1 MTKRCH
7 LAETRRCALWLST
20 VCVASGLALGCATSA
35 TPTTPMLSERQRL
48 EYFHERA
55 KVISGELA
63 KLGFP
68 IRVPDVTLTLGR
80 HERDFENF
88 LEFGIY
94 SASDS
99 LFPTLSTFRR
109 LLGHQGGRND
119 SDLAWSSLYAEL
131 AMTAAYYDPIGQSVV
146 FRRSRMN
153 AQLPDV
159 DFLVA
164 HELSHVYQDQAQGGL
179 DAFSTVHSGSLDEAR
194 AAHAVVEGQAS
205 LIARALLFGRH
216 GIDVRELDPSLE
228 DETLGQL
235 LVGEGGGIMYTS
247 GQYFLLD
254 RYQKGGWPAV
264 LAAYRKPPSSTEQLL
279 HPDKYGVDVPTVV
292 TLPAW
297 PDPLDRV
304 RLLASE
310 VLGEMML
317 FGSLSECLTT
327 EDDVSFS
334 GRDRAQM
341 ASIGWDGDR
350 FRSYQLEDDQRAAL
364 WRSVWDD
371 DASAEEFTT
380 RLREALKANEAP
392 LEQLSIERRGNVI
405 DVAFSEDVLLL
416 PKLTRALHEHPR
428 HFRADPAD
436 ARSSRASKA
445 ALVARQ
451 AERPRISG
459 AHWVHPR
466 AGVEL
471 PILPD
476 WKLALRAGGQV
487 LVGEESKDT
496 LQLVAVQRMQD
507 LLGGDLKAML
517 QQLEGYTRA
526 LPYPIASL
534 RGTIRRIAG
543 VDTAVLEV
551 HMGEKY
557 PFRMRIWAVP
567 RRSYYFLIS
576 GVVSDADPT
585 QTDTVLAQLEQ
596 GIVVKAEPKR

>member
-1 MTKRCH
+1 MTTR
-7 LAETRRCALWLST
+7 LARRRSCALPRHVLWM
-20 VCVASGLALGCATSA
+20 ASGLVLGCAAATTS
-35 TPTTPMLSERQRL
+35 TTPMLSEQQRL
-48 EYFHERA
+48 DYFHQRA
-55 KVISGELA
+55 RVISGELA
-63 KLGFP
+63 QLGFP
-68 IRVPDVTLTLGR
+68 IRVADVTLTLGR
-80 HERDFENF
+80 HERDLENF

-109 LLGHQGGRND
+109 LLGHEFGRD
-119 SDLAWSSLYAEL
+119 ESSLSRGSLYGEL
-131 AMTAAYYDPIGQSVV
+131 ASTAAYYDPIGQSVV

-179 DAFSTVHSGSLDEAR
+179 DAFSTIHSGSLDESR
-194 AAHAVVEGQAS
+194 AAHSVVEGQAS
-205 LIARALLFGRH
+205 LIARALLFGRR

-235 LVGEGGGIMYTS
+235 LVGEGGGIMYTA

-254 RYQKGGWPAV
+254 RYRKGGWPAV
-264 LAAYRKPPSSTEQLL
+264 LAAYREPPTSTEQLL
-279 HPDKYGVDVPTVV
+279 HPEKYGVDLPTVV
-292 TLPAW
+292 TLPPW
-297 PDPLDRV
+297 PDPVDRV

-327 EDDVSFS
+327 DDDVSFA
-334 GRDRAQM
+334 GRDRARM

-350 FRSYQLEDDQRAAL
+350 FNAYQLEDDQRAAL

-392 LEQLSIERRGNVI
+392 EEQLSIERRDNVI
-405 DVAFSEDVLLL
+405 DVAFSEDPELL
-416 PKLTRALHEHPR
+416 PKLRRALHDHPR
-428 HFRADPAD
+428 HFRKDPAD
-436 ARSSRASKA
+436 AVSSRAARA
-445 ALVARQ
+445 ALTARQ

-466 AGVEL
+466 AGIEL
-471 PILPD
+471 PVLPD

-507 LLGGDLKAML
+507 LLGGDLKVLL

-526 LPYPIASL
+526 LPYPIAST

-551 HMGEKY
+551 HVGEKY
-557 PFRMRIWAVP
+557 PFRMRIWAIP
-567 RRSYYFLIS
+567 RERYYFLIS
-576 GVVSDADPT
+576 GVVSDGEPG
-585 QTDTVLAQLEQ
+585 QTDALLAQLEQ